1 MADDPLN
8 QRMRVL
14 SSPDSWPPRR
24 TAPAAGLGVSPAARA
39 CRGPLPPG
47 HRGGVRHAAT
57 VSRDRGRRRREKR
70 PVGRVAERSMLPGR
84 RAWPAPRV
92 RRASAPLVAPVPSA
106 PGAHA
111 GAMIGRLFVM
121 ARPSFGRSGSSL
133 SGGGARPLTQV
144 NAVGAESSRAGA
156 HGSLRASLV
165 ADGRL
170 PVARRSSLVARRELH
185 VACGVM
191 LDTCRAMQR
200 RRARPLRARRAST
213 RARSDGA

>member
-1 MADDPLN
+1 
-8 QRMRVL
+8 MRVL

-92 RRASAPLVAPVPSA
+92 RCASAPLVAPVPSA

-111 GAMIGRLFVM
+111 GAIIGRLFVM

-170 PVARRSSLVARRELH
+170 PMADGRSLVARRELH

>member
-1 MADDPLN
+1 
-8 QRMRVL
+8 MRVL

-92 RRASAPLVAPVPSA
+92 RCASAPLVAPVPSA

-111 GAMIGRLFVM
+111 GAIIGRLFVM

-170 PVARRSSLVARRELH
+170 PIADGRWPMAGRSSLVARRELH

>member
-1 MADDPLN
+1 
-8 QRMRVL
+8 MRVL

-92 RRASAPLVAPVPSA
+92 RCASAPLVAPVPSA

-111 GAMIGRLFVM
+111 GAIIGRLFVM

>member
-1 MADDPLN
+1 
-8 QRMRVL
+8 MRVL

-24 TAPAAGLGVSPAARA
+24 TAPAAGPGVSPAARA

-111 GAMIGRLFVM
+111 GAIIGRLFVM

-170 PVARRSSLVARRELH
+170 PIADGRSLVARRELH

>member
-1 MADDPLN
+1 
-8 QRMRVL
+8 MRVL

-92 RRASAPLVAPVPSA
+92 RCASAPLVAPVPSA

-111 GAMIGRLFVM
+111 GAIIGRLFVM

-165 ADGRL
+165 ADGRW
-170 PVARRSSLVARRELH
+170 PIADGRSLVARRELH

>member
-1 MADDPLN
+1 
-8 QRMRVL
+8 MRVL

-92 RRASAPLVAPVPSA
+92 RCASAPLVAPVPSA

-111 GAMIGRLFVM
+111 GAIIGRLFVM

-170 PVARRSSLVARRELH
+170 PIADCRWPVARRSSLVARRELH

>member
-1 MADDPLN
+1 
-8 QRMRVL
+8 MRVL

-24 TAPAAGLGVSPAARA
+24 TAPAAGLGVSRAARA

-165 ADGRL
+165 ADGRWPMADCRL
-170 PVARRSSLVARRELH
+170 PIADGRSLVARRELH

>member
-1 MADDPLN
+1 
-8 QRMRVL
+8 MRVL

-111 GAMIGRLFVM
+111 GAIIGRLFVM

>member
-1 MADDPLN
+1 
-8 QRMRVL
+8 MRVL

-92 RRASAPLVAPVPSA
+92 RCASAPLVAPVPSA

-111 GAMIGRLFVM
+111 GAIIGRLFVM

-165 ADGRL
+165 ADCRLPMADGRW

>member
-1 MADDPLN
+1 
-8 QRMRVL
+8 
-14 SSPDSWPPRR
+14 
-24 TAPAAGLGVSPAARA
+24 
-39 CRGPLPPG
+39 
-47 HRGGVRHAAT
+47 
-57 VSRDRGRRRREKR
+57 
-70 PVGRVAERSMLPGR
+70 MLPGR

-165 ADGRL
+165 ADGRWPMADGRL
-170 PVARRSSLVARRELH
+170 PIADGRSLVARRELH

>member
-1 MADDPLN
+1 
-8 QRMRVL
+8 MRVL

-111 GAMIGRLFVM
+111 GAIIGRLFVM

-170 PVARRSSLVARRELH
+170 PIADGRSLVARRELH

>member
-1 MADDPLN
+1 
-8 QRMRVL
+8 
-14 SSPDSWPPRR
+14 
-24 TAPAAGLGVSPAARA
+24 
-39 CRGPLPPG
+39 
-47 HRGGVRHAAT
+47 
-57 VSRDRGRRRREKR
+57 
-70 PVGRVAERSMLPGR
+70 MLPGR

-111 GAMIGRLFVM
+111 GAIIGRLFVM

-165 ADGRL
+165 ADCR
-170 PVARRSSLVARRELH
+170 SLVARRELH

>member
-1 MADDPLN
+1 
-8 QRMRVL
+8 MRVL

-92 RRASAPLVAPVPSA
+92 RCASAPLVAPVPSA

-111 GAMIGRLFVM
+111 GAIIGRLFVM

-165 ADGRL
+165 ADCRL
-170 PVARRSSLVARRELH
+170 PIADGRSLVARRELH

>member
-1 MADDPLN
+1 
-8 QRMRVL
+8 
-14 SSPDSWPPRR
+14 
-24 TAPAAGLGVSPAARA
+24 
-39 CRGPLPPG
+39 
-47 HRGGVRHAAT
+47 
-57 VSRDRGRRRREKR
+57 
-70 PVGRVAERSMLPGR
+70 MLPGR

-92 RRASAPLVAPVPSA
+92 RCASAPLVAPVPSA

-111 GAMIGRLFVM
+111 GAIIGRLFVM

-170 PVARRSSLVARRELH
+170 PIADGRSLVARRELH

>member
-1 MADDPLN
+1 
-8 QRMRVL
+8 MRVL

-92 RRASAPLVAPVPSA
+92 RCASAPLVAPVPSA

-111 GAMIGRLFVM
+111 GAIIGRLFVM

-170 PVARRSSLVARRELH
+170 PIADGRSLVARRELH

-200 RRARPLRARRAST
+200 RRALPLRARRAST

>member
-1 MADDPLN
+1 
-8 QRMRVL
+8 MRVL

-111 GAMIGRLFVM
+111 GAIIGRLFVM
-121 ARPSFGRSGSSL
+121 ARPSLGRSGSSL

>member
-1 MADDPLN
+1 
-8 QRMRVL
+8 MRVL

-170 PVARRSSLVARRELH
+170 PIADGRSLVARRELH

>member
-1 MADDPLN
+1 MQAKL
-8 QRMRVL
+8 RVA
-14 SSPDSWPPRR
+14 R
-24 TAPAAGLGVSPAARA
+24 AALTFVGGVALGVA
-39 CRGPLPPG
+39 GPVLG
-47 HRGGVRHAAT
+47 F
-57 VSRDRGRRRREKR
+57 ELCM
-70 PVGRVAERSMLPGR
+70 AEPM
-84 RAWPAPRV
+84 
-92 RRASAPLVAPVPSA
+92 LVADNGAPPVPSA

-170 PVARRSSLVARRELH
+170 PVARRSSLVASCMSH
-185 VACGVM
+185 A
-191 LDTCRAMQR
+191 A
-200 RRARPLRARRAST
+200 
-213 RARSDGA
+213 

>member
-1 MADDPLN
+1 MC
-8 QRMRVL
+8 VL

-92 RRASAPLVAPVPSA
+92 RCASAPLVAPVPSA

-165 ADGRL
+165 ADGRWPMADCRL
-170 PVARRSSLVARRELH
+170 PIADGRSLVARRELH

-200 RRARPLRARRAST
+200 RRARSLRARRAST

>member
-1 MADDPLN
+1 MC
-8 QRMRVL
+8 VL

-92 RRASAPLVAPVPSA
+92 RCASAPLVAPVPSA

-111 GAMIGRLFVM
+111 GAIIGRLFVM

>member
-1 MADDPLN
+1 MC
-8 QRMRVL
+8 VL

>member
-1 MADDPLN
+1 
-8 QRMRVL
+8 MRVL

-92 RRASAPLVAPVPSA
+92 RCASAPLVAPVPSA

-111 GAMIGRLFVM
+111 GAIIGRLFVM

-165 ADGRL
+165 ADGRW

>member
-1 MADDPLN
+1 MC
-8 QRMRVL
+8 VL

-92 RRASAPLVAPVPSA
+92 RCASAPLVAPVPSA

-170 PVARRSSLVARRELH
+170 PIADGRSLVARRELH

-200 RRARPLRARRAST
+200 RRARSLRARRAST

>member
-1 MADDPLN
+1 
-8 QRMRVL
+8 MRVL

-24 TAPAAGLGVSPAARA
+24 TAPAAGLGVSRAARA

-57 VSRDRGRRRREKR
+57 VSRDRGRRQREKR

-111 GAMIGRLFVM
+111 GAIIGRLFVM

>member
-1 MADDPLN
+1 
-8 QRMRVL
+8 MRVL

-92 RRASAPLVAPVPSA
+92 RCASAPLVAPVPSA

-111 GAMIGRLFVM
+111 GAIIGRLFVM

-165 ADGRL
+165 ADCRL
-170 PVARRSSLVARRELH
+170 PIAGRSSLVARRELH

>member
-1 MADDPLN
+1 
-8 QRMRVL
+8 MRVL

-111 GAMIGRLFVM
+111 GAIIGRLFVM
-121 ARPSFGRSGSSL
+121 ARPSLGRSGSSL
-133 SGGGARPLTQV
+133 SGGGARSLTQV

>member
-1 MADDPLN
+1 
-8 QRMRVL
+8 
-14 SSPDSWPPRR
+14 
-24 TAPAAGLGVSPAARA
+24 
-39 CRGPLPPG
+39 
-47 HRGGVRHAAT
+47 
-57 VSRDRGRRRREKR
+57 
-70 PVGRVAERSMLPGR
+70 
-84 RAWPAPRV
+84 
-92 RRASAPLVAPVPSA
+92 
-106 PGAHA
+106 
-111 GAMIGRLFVM
+111 MIGRLFVM

-170 PVARRSSLVARRELH
+170 PIADGRSLVARRELH

-200 RRARPLRARRAST
+200 RRARSLRARRAST

>member
-1 MADDPLN
+1 
-8 QRMRVL
+8 MRVL

-92 RRASAPLVAPVPSA
+92 RCASAPLVAPVPSA

-111 GAMIGRLFVM
+111 GAIIGRLFVM

-170 PVARRSSLVARRELH
+170 PIADGRSLVARRELH

>member
-1 MADDPLN
+1 MC
-8 QRMRVL
+8 VL

-111 GAMIGRLFVM
+111 GAIIGRLFVM

-170 PVARRSSLVARRELH
+170 PIADGRSLVARRELH

>member
-1 MADDPLN
+1 
-8 QRMRVL
+8 MRVL

-24 TAPAAGLGVSPAARA
+24 TAPAAGLGVSRAARA

-165 ADGRL
+165 ADGRWPIADCRL
-170 PVARRSSLVARRELH
+170 PIADGRSLVARRELH

>member
-1 MADDPLN
+1 
-8 QRMRVL
+8 MRVL

-92 RRASAPLVAPVPSA
+92 RCASAPLVAPVPSA

-111 GAMIGRLFVM
+111 GAIIGRLFVM

-165 ADGRL
+165 ADCRLLIADGRW
-170 PVARRSSLVARRELH
+170 PMADGRSLVARRELH

>member
-1 MADDPLN
+1 
-8 QRMRVL
+8 MRVL
-14 SSPDSWPPRR
+14 SSHDSWPPRR

-92 RRASAPLVAPVPSA
+92 RCASAPLVAPVPSA

-111 GAMIGRLFVM
+111 GAIIGRLFVM

-165 ADGRL
+165 ADCRLLIADGR
-170 PVARRSSLVARRELH
+170 SLVARRELH

>member
-1 MADDPLN
+1 
-8 QRMRVL
+8 MRVL

>member
-1 MADDPLN
+1 
-8 QRMRVL
+8 MRVL

-24 TAPAAGLGVSPAARA
+24 TALVAGLGVSPAARA

-92 RRASAPLVAPVPSA
+92 RCASAPLVAPVPSA

-111 GAMIGRLFVM
+111 GAIIGRLFVM

-170 PVARRSSLVARRELH
+170 PIADCRWPMAGRSSLVARRELH